1 VKPWETIAHA
11 TTPDGLAMR
20 LSRHDDEYVIWVDG
34 RSLMSSRAHG
44 SEESLAEAGCGHL
57 RGAARPMVLVGGLG
71 MGFTLRAALDVL
83 PARARVI
90 VSELIP
96 DVVDWNREPLG
107 SLAGHPLRDPRVR
120 VVVEDVGFT
129 LRAHPGRFD
138 AIVLDVDNGPAAFT
152 SSLNSSLYGAAG
164 LAAAHA
170 ALASGGVLTVW
181 SAWDD
186 DGFTRRM
193 QRQGFAAHSSRVR
206 ARREKRGAHHT
217 IFVGVKR

>member
-1 VKPWETIAHA
+1 LLGETEA
-11 TTPDGLAMR
+11 PDG
-20 LSRHDDEYVIWVDG
+20 SRICLVRRDTEYIIRVDG
-34 RSLMSSRAHG
+34 KTLMSSRMHG
-44 SEESLAEAGCGHL
+44 SEEALAMLTCAPL
-57 RGAARPMVLVGGLG
+57 QGASRSRVLIGGLG

-96 DVVDWNREPLG
+96 DVVEWNREPLG
-107 SLAGHPLRDPRVR
+107 SLAGHPLRDRRVR

-217 IFVGVKR
+217 IFVGVKL